1 MSSIVIAGNTSG
13 AITIAAPA
21 EAGLN
26 TLTLPAST
34 GTVALTSDIPAPVA
48 VVQTHLITASSQ
60 SLTADTTTNM
70 TGLSATITPST
81 TSKRIKVSVRWA
93 GEFSVDSHNCVFG
106 IKRGSTAVG
115 NPAAVGLRNVGI
127 TTSMIGF
134 YSVNNDSTPET
145 AIYSYVDSPATTS
158 ATTYHATVTHRAA
171 VTVYHNQTVDTTTNS
186 DSRERLTS
194 SITLEEVD

>member
-34 GTVALTSDIPAPVA
+34 GTVALTSDIPAPVTA
-48 VVQTHLITASSQ
+48 LVQTYSITASSQ
-60 SLTADTTTNM
+60 SLTGGTTTNM

-93 GEFSVDSHNCVFG
+93 GEFSANRHNCVFG

-115 NPAAVGLRNVGI
+115 NPAPAGLRNIGI
-127 TTSMIGF
+127 TTSTINF
-134 YSVNNDSTPET
+134 YSVNDDSTPET

-158 ATTYHATVTHRAA
+158 ATTYYATVTMATS
-171 VTVYHNQTVDTTTNS
+171 VTVYHNQTVSTSNS
-186 DSRERLTS
+186 IDRERLTS

>member
-1 MSSIVIAGNTSG
+1 MATTLRGDDDFDTAIAQK
-13 AITIAAPA
+13 
-21 EAGLN
+21 
-26 TLTLPAST
+26 
-34 GTVALTSDIPAPVA
+34 AL
-48 VVQTHLITASSQ
+48 VQTHVITASSQ

-70 TGLSATITPST
+70 TGLNATITPST

-93 GEFSVDSHNCVFG
+93 GEFSVDSQNCVFG
-106 IKRGSTAVG
+106 IKRDTTAVG
-115 NPAAVGLRNVGI
+115 NPEAAGVRPVGI
-127 TTSMIGF
+127 TVLSIGF

-158 ATTYHATVTHRAA
+158 ATTYHATVTHWAA
-171 VTVYHNQTVDTTTNS
+171 ATMYHNQTVDTSTNS

>member
-1 MSSIVIAGNTSG
+1 MATILRGDDNFDTAIAQK
-13 AITIAAPA
+13 
-21 EAGLN
+21 
-26 TLTLPAST
+26 
-34 GTVALTSDIPAPVA
+34 AL
-48 VVQTHLITASSQ
+48 VQTYSITASSQ
-60 SLTADTTTNM
+60 ALTADTTANM

-115 NPAAVGLRNVGI
+115 NPAAVGLKNVGI
-127 TTSMIGF
+127 TTSMINF
-134 YSVNNDSTPET
+134 YSVNDDSTPET

-158 ATTYHATVTHRAA
+158 ATTYYATVTMATS
-171 VTVYHNQTVDTTTNS
+171 VTVYHNQTKSTSNS
-186 DSRERLTS
+186 IDRERLTS

>member
-1 MSSIVIAGNTSG
+1 MATILRGDDNFDTAIAQK
-13 AITIAAPA
+13 
-21 EAGLN
+21 
-26 TLTLPAST
+26 
-34 GTVALTSDIPAPVA
+34 AL
-48 VVQTHLITASSQ
+48 VQTYSITASSQ
-60 SLTADTTTNM
+60 ALTADTTANM

-115 NPAAVGLRNVGI
+115 NPAAAGLRSVGI
-127 TTSMIGF
+127 TVMAINF

-158 ATTYHATVTHRAA
+158 ATTYHATVTHWGAA
-171 VTVYHNQTVDTTTNS
+171 TMYHNQTKDSTTNNS
-186 DSRERLTS
+186 TRERLTS

>member
-1 MSSIVIAGNTSG
+1 MTTIIRGDDNFDTAIAQK
-13 AITIAAPA
+13 
-21 EAGLN
+21 
-26 TLTLPAST
+26 
-34 GTVALTSDIPAPVA
+34 AL
-48 VVQTHLITASSQ
+48 VQTYSITASSQ
-60 SLTADTTTNM
+60 ALTADTTANM

-115 NPAAVGLRNVGI
+115 NPAAAGLRSVGI
-127 TTSMIGF
+127 TVIAINF

-158 ATTYHATVTHRAA
+158 ATTYYATVTMATS
-171 VTVYHNQTVDTTTNS
+171 VTVYHNQTVSTSNS
-186 DSRERLTS
+186 IDRERLTS

>member
-1 MSSIVIAGNTSG
+1 MATILRGDDNFDTAIAQK
-13 AITIAAPA
+13 
-21 EAGLN
+21 
-26 TLTLPAST
+26 
-34 GTVALTSDIPAPVA
+34 ALVETYS
-48 VVQTHLITASSQ
+48 ITASSQ
-60 SLTADTTTNM
+60 SLTADTTANM

-93 GEFSVDSHNCVFG
+93 GEFSVDSQNCVFG

-115 NPAAVGLRNVGI
+115 NPAAAGLRSVGI
-127 TTSMIGF
+127 TVMAINF

-158 ATTYHATVTHRAA
+158 ATTYHATVTMATS
-171 VTVYHNQTVDTTTNS
+171 VTVYHNQTVSTSNS
-186 DSRERLTS
+186 IDRERLTS

>member
-1 MSSIVIAGNTSG
+1 MATILRGDDDFDTAIAQK
-13 AITIAAPA
+13 
-21 EAGLN
+21 
-26 TLTLPAST
+26 
-34 GTVALTSDIPAPVA
+34 AL
-48 VVQTHLITASSQ
+48 VQTYSITASSQ
-60 SLTADTTTNM
+60 ALTADTTANM

-93 GEFSVDSHNCVFG
+93 GEFSVDSQNCVFG

-115 NPAAVGLRNVGI
+115 NPAAVGVRNVGI
-127 TTSMIGF
+127 TVIAIGF
-134 YSVNNDSTPET
+134 YSVNNNSTPET

-158 ATTYHATVTHRAA
+158 ATTYHATVTHSGAA
-171 VTVYHNQTVDTTTNS
+171 TMYHNQTKDSTTNN

>member
-1 MSSIVIAGNTSG
+1 MATILRGDDNFDTAIAQK
-13 AITIAAPA
+13 
-21 EAGLN
+21 
-26 TLTLPAST
+26 
-34 GTVALTSDIPAPVA
+34 ALVETYS
-48 VVQTHLITASSQ
+48 ITASSQ
-60 SLTADTTTNM
+60 SLTADTTANM

-115 NPAAVGLRNVGI
+115 NPAAAGLRSIGI
-127 TTSMIGF
+127 TVIAINF

-158 ATTYHATVTHRAA
+158 ATTYYATVTHRAA
-171 VTVYHNQTVDTTTNS
+171 VTVYHNQTVDSSTNN

>member
-1 MSSIVIAGNTSG
+1 MATILRGDDNFDTAIAQK
-13 AITIAAPA
+13 
-21 EAGLN
+21 
-26 TLTLPAST
+26 
-34 GTVALTSDIPAPVA
+34 AL
-48 VVQTHLITASSQ
+48 VQTHSITASSQ
-60 SLTADTTTNM
+60 ALTADTTTNM
-70 TGLSATITPST
+70 TGLNATITPST

-115 NPAAVGLRNVGI
+115 NPAAAGLRSVGI
-127 TTSMIGF
+127 TVMAINF

-158 ATTYHATVTHRAA
+158 ATTYHATVTHQSSA
-171 VTVYHNQTVDTTTNS
+171 TMYHNQTKDATSNN

>member
-1 MSSIVIAGNTSG
+1 MATILRGDDNFDTAIAQK
-13 AITIAAPA
+13 
-21 EAGLN
+21 
-26 TLTLPAST
+26 
-34 GTVALTSDIPAPVA
+34 ALVETYS
-48 VVQTHLITASSQ
+48 ITASSQ
-60 SLTADTTTNM
+60 SLTADTTANM

-115 NPAAVGLRNVGI
+115 NPAAAGLRSIGI
-127 TTSMIGF
+127 TVIAINF

-171 VTVYHNQTVDTTTNS
+171 VTVYHNQTVDSSTNN

>member
-1 MSSIVIAGNTSG
+1 MATILRGDDNFDTAIAQK
-13 AITIAAPA
+13 
-21 EAGLN
+21 
-26 TLTLPAST
+26 
-34 GTVALTSDIPAPVA
+34 AL
-48 VVQTHLITASSQ
+48 VQTYSITASSQ
-60 SLTADTTTNM
+60 ALTADTTANM

-127 TTSMIGF
+127 TTPMIGF
-134 YSVNNDSTPET
+134 YSM
-145 AIYSYVDSPATTS
+145 
-158 ATTYHATVTHRAA
+158 
-171 VTVYHNQTVDTTTNS
+171 YHNQTKDSTTNNS
-186 DSRERLTS
+186 TRERLTS

>member
-1 MSSIVIAGNTSG
+1 MATILRGDDNFDTAIAQK
-13 AITIAAPA
+13 
-21 EAGLN
+21 
-26 TLTLPAST
+26 
-34 GTVALTSDIPAPVA
+34 AL
-48 VVQTHLITASSQ
+48 VQTYSITASSQ
-60 SLTADTTTNM
+60 ALTADTTANM

-115 NPAAVGLRNVGI
+115 NPAAAGLRSIGI
-127 TTSMIGF
+127 TVIAINF

-171 VTVYHNQTVDTTTNS
+171 VTVYHNQTVDSSTNN

>member
-1 MSSIVIAGNTSG
+1 MATILRGDDNFDTAIAQKALVETYSIT
-13 AITIAAPA
+13 P
-21 EAGLN
+21 
-26 TLTLPAST
+26 
-34 GTVALTSDIPAPVA
+34 
-48 VVQTHLITASSQ
+48 SSQ
-60 SLTADTTTNM
+60 SLGNSGTTTNM

-115 NPAAVGLRNVGI
+115 NPAAAGLRSIGI
-127 TTSMIGF
+127 TVIAINF

-158 ATTYHATVTHRAA
+158 ATTYYATVTIGDSGK
-171 VTVYHNQTVDTTTNS
+171 TVYHNQTKDSTTNGI
-186 DSRERLTS
+186 SRERLTS

>member
-1 MSSIVIAGNTSG
+1 MATILRGDDNFDTAIAQK
-13 AITIAAPA
+13 
-21 EAGLN
+21 
-26 TLTLPAST
+26 
-34 GTVALTSDIPAPVA
+34 AL
-48 VVQTHLITASSQ
+48 VQTYSITASSQ
-60 SLTADTTTNM
+60 ALTADTTANM

-93 GEFSVDSHNCVFG
+93 GEFSVDSQNCVFG

-115 NPAAVGLRNVGI
+115 NPAAVGVRNVGI
-127 TTSMIGF
+127 TVIAIGF

-158 ATTYHATVTHRAA
+158 ATTYYATVTHSGAA
-171 VTVYHNQTVDTTTNS
+171 TMYHNQTKDSTTNN

>member
-1 MSSIVIAGNTSG
+1 MATILRGDDNFDTAIAQK
-13 AITIAAPA
+13 
-21 EAGLN
+21 
-26 TLTLPAST
+26 
-34 GTVALTSDIPAPVA
+34 AL
-48 VVQTHLITASSQ
+48 VQTYSITASSQ

-93 GEFSVDSHNCVFG
+93 GEFSADGQNCVFG

-134 YSVNNDSTPET
+134 YSINNDSTPET

-158 ATTYHATVTHRAA
+158 ATTYYATVTIGDSGK
-171 VTVYHNQTVDTTTNS
+171 TVYHNQTKDSTTNGI
-186 DSRERLTS
+186 SRERLTS

>member
-1 MSSIVIAGNTSG
+1 MTTIIRGDDNFDTAIAQK
-13 AITIAAPA
+13 
-21 EAGLN
+21 
-26 TLTLPAST
+26 
-34 GTVALTSDIPAPVA
+34 AL
-48 VVQTHLITASSQ
+48 VQTYSITASSQ
-60 SLTADTTTNM
+60 ALTADTTANM

-115 NPAAVGLRNVGI
+115 NPAAAGLRSIGI
-127 TTSMIGF
+127 TVIAINF

-158 ATTYHATVTHRAA
+158 ATTYYATVTIGSSGK
-171 VTVYHNQTVDTTTNS
+171 TVYHNQTVDSSTNNI
-186 DSRERLTS
+186 SRERLTS

>member
-1 MSSIVIAGNTSG
+1 MATILRGDDNFDTAIAQK
-13 AITIAAPA
+13 
-21 EAGLN
+21 
-26 TLTLPAST
+26 
-34 GTVALTSDIPAPVA
+34 ALVETYS
-48 VVQTHLITASSQ
+48 ITASSQ

-93 GEFSVDSHNCVFG
+93 GEFSVDSQNCVFG

-115 NPAAVGLRNVGI
+115 NPAAVGVRNVGI
-127 TTSMIGF
+127 TVIAIGF
-134 YSVNNDSTPET
+134 YSVNNNSTPET

-158 ATTYHATVTHRAA
+158 ATTYHATVTHSGAA
-171 VTVYHNQTVDTTTNS
+171 TMYHNQTQDTTTNN